1 MGGVRERL
9 QTTVFLPRTNRQ
21 CRIIC
26 HTQHSLCTSP
36 SGTAAR
42 AGNVNIRP
50 WQAFL
55 ARGALGDLQKR
66 GHCYSTL
73 FLFITSIFIPS
84 SPPLL
89 LPPSLSLSIP
99 FYSNLSKIA
108 AREEGI
114 TIQRSGMMIL
124 YGGGGWSNCLQGFP
138 LQSRHDDRG
147 I

>member
-1 MGGVRERL
+1 MSA
-9 QTTVFLPRTNRQ
+9 VFLPHTNRQ
-21 CRIIC
+21 YRIIC
-26 HTQHSLCTSP
+26 RTQHSLCTSP

-124 YGGGGWSNCLQGFP
+124 YGGGDGATASKVFP
-138 LQSRHDDRG
+138 CSHAAMAGEFEGRRAGSR
-147 I
+147 